1 MLKHYILS
9 INPQADHEWDT
20 CVLRDPITGKHPD
33 FQQIVARAVGNET
46 GDYLVSVKVEV
57 QVLERSL
64 HPQAA
69 ATKTEGLRLSHPT
82 VPRNKLAKASCS

>member
-9 INPQADHEWDT
+9 INPQADHEWET
-20 CVLRDPITGKHPD
+20 CVIRDPITGKHPD
-33 FQQIVARAVGNET
+33 FHQIVARAVGNEA
-46 GDYLVSVKVEV
+46 GDYLVSVKVDV

-64 HPQAA
+64 HPQPSGN
-69 ATKTEGLRLSHPT
+69 KTEVLQLAHPS